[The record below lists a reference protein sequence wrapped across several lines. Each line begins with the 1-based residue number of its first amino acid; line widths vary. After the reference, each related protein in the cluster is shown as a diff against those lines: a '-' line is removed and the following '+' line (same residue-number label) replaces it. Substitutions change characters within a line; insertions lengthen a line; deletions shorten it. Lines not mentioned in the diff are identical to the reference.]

1 MHEHVLAQFK
11 DIFIMTTQYMA
22 KFTLISNPNILLLIL
37 VYLLGRNFKSV
48 EYEKISK
55 HPDIYNA
62 L

>member
-37 VYLLGRNFKSV
+37 VYLLGRNLSV

>member
-37 VYLLGRNFKSV
+37 VYLLGRNLSV

-55 HPDIYNA
+55 HQDIYNA